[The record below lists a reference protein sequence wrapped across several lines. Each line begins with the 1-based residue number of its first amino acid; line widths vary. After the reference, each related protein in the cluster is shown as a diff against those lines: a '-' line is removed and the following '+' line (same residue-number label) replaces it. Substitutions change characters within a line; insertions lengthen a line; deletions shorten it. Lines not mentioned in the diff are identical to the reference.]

1 MLGDNIKKIRK
12 DKNLSVNNLSKLS
25 GVSLGYMSDLENN
38 NAQNPTMDK
47 LKAIATALN
56 VEVEDFFKSE
66 PLSEERLKELDES
79 LDKESQKIEYET
91 HNDKKITTSLD
102 IIPEEFINPEEARS
116 YISKHKIFS
125 SEGFNVNKLSDDE
138 ILEFGNAL
146 LEQMKM
152 VSYKYKR

>member
-56 VEVEDFFKSE
+56 VEVEEFFKSE
-66 PLSEERLKELDES
+66 PLSEEKLKELSETYNKNEGLASES
-79 LDKESQKIEYET
+79 EKIAT
-91 HNDKKITTSLD
+91 NLD

-125 SEGFNVNKLSDDE
+125 SEGFNVSKLSDDE

-152 VSYKYKR
+152 VSYKYKK